1 MTSVPK
7 IISTT
12 ELSAQD
18 AKWITLQKIKYSDAE
33 GKERLW
39 ECAERKTRKSSGVD
53 AVSVL
58 ALINSKT
65 NAFPLS
71 TVIIEQFRPPVGK
84 YVVEL
89 PAGLIDEGESPETA
103 AVREL
108 EEETGF
114 KAYSIFES
122 SDIVVSDP
130 GMTSANMKLVIAN
143 VLLDDKLEL
152 PEQKL
157 EAGEFIKC
165 RVVDLDKLH
174 DELKEYARK
183 GFIVDARLSHLAT
196 GFTLAQQFRIG
207 LA

>member
-58 ALINSKT
+58 ALIDSKT

-84 YVVEL
+84 FVV
-89 PAGLIDEGESPETA
+89 GLIDEGESPETA

-157 EAGEFIKC
+157 EAGAGEFIKC

-174 DELKEYARK
+174 DELKGEY